1 MIQMTDEII
10 SQIKRNLSGN
20 PELDRDYL
28 VSQLDFYKDHE
39 KSYEIIK
46 EISRLIWQSLDFYNE
61 DSGIYSNKTNVSSIL
76 DEVIPLIENRDKK
89 EALEKL
95 NNFMSHF
102 IDKYEDLSIHKES
115 DFKSNR
121 SIREIQYM
129 RYEENKLSRSP
140 KSYRAY
146 PEKKSKR
153 VNWHK
158 NVKIHKLDN
167 KKKEESVK
175 KEYHSF
181 LNPLEEILFYHYIGL
196 ENELAFIPFD
206 EPLFDLYYIYGTLL
220 LEKDD
225 FAKAEE
231 YLLKALRINP
241 VSSKTILSLA
251 DIYKSKTRTYN
262 RFFLYNVDALKFAY
276 KNEDIARAYR
286 NFGFFYVEENQLDIA
301 AAFYDFSLNFNFNKQ
316 ALGELEYLKS
326 RGANTEMDRK
336 GAERIIESKNVQ
348 IGVNPFILDT
358 LKFISADL
366 ENRKYYRGALYFY
379 RILYDLTKD
388 NIVLAK
394 INSIQNRI

>member
-1 MIQMTDEII
+1 MTEEII
-10 SQIKRNLSGN
+10 NQIKRNLSGN
-20 PELDRDYL
+20 PDLDRDYL
-28 VSQLDFYKDHE
+28 VSQLDYYKNHE
-39 KSYEIIK
+39 SAYEIIK
-46 EISRLIWQSLDFYNE
+46 EISGLIWQSLDFYHEENNDE
-61 DSGIYSNKTNVSSIL
+61 SKKTNVSRIL
-76 DEVIPLIENRDKK
+76 DDVIPLIENRDKK
-89 EALEKL
+89 TALEKL
-95 NNFMSHF
+95 DNFMSHF
-102 IDKYEDLSIHKES
+102 EDKYETEEIHKES

-121 SIREIQYM
+121 SITEIQYM
-129 RYEENKLSRSP
+129 RYELNKLSRSP
-140 KSYRAY
+140 KSYNLNQ
-146 PEKKSKR
+146 KKSNR
-153 VNWHK
+153 VNWRK
-158 NVKIHKLDN
+158 DVKIN
-167 KKKEESVK
+167 KMNKVNEEEISVQ

-181 LNPLEEILFYHYIGL
+181 LNPLEEILFYQYIGL
-196 ENELAFIPFD
+196 EKELAYIPFN

-220 LEKDD
+220 LENDD

-301 AAFYDFSLNFNFNKQ
+301 AVFYDFSLNFDFNRQ
-316 ALGELEYLKS
+316 AFRELEYLKS
-326 RGANTEMDRK
+326 RGINTEIDRK
-336 GAERIIESKNVQ
+336 DAENVIESKKIQV
-348 IGVNPFILDT
+348 GVNPFILDT
-358 LKFISADL
+358 LRIICADL

-388 NIVLAK
+388 NHILGK

>member
-1 MIQMTDEII
+1 MTKEII
-10 SQIKRNLSGN
+10 NQIKRNLSGN
-20 PELDRDYL
+20 PDLDRDYL
-28 VSQLDFYKDHE
+28 VSQLDYYKNHE
-39 KSYEIIK
+39 SAYEIIK
-46 EISRLIWQSLDFYNE
+46 EISGLIWQSLDFYHEENNE
-61 DSGIYSNKTNVSSIL
+61 ESKKTNVSRIL

-89 EALEKL
+89 TALEKL
-95 NNFMSHF
+95 DNFMSHF
-102 IDKYEDLSIHKES
+102 GDKYENEEIHKES

-121 SIREIQYM
+121 SITEIQYM
-129 RYEENKLSRSP
+129 RYELNKLSRSP
-140 KSYRAY
+140 KSYNLNQ
-146 PEKKSKR
+146 KKSNR
-153 VNWHK
+153 VNWRK
-158 NVKIHKLDN
+158 DVKIN
-167 KKKEESVK
+167 KMNKANDEEISVQ

-181 LNPLEEILFYHYIGL
+181 LNPLEEILFYQYIGF
-196 ENELAFIPFD
+196 EKELAYIPFN

-220 LEKDD
+220 LENDD

-301 AAFYDFSLNFNFNKQ
+301 AVFYDFSLNFDFNRQ
-316 ALGELEYLKS
+316 AFRELEYLKS
-326 RGANTEMDRK
+326 RGINTEIDRK
-336 GAERIIESKNVQ
+336 DAENVIESKKIQV
-348 IGVNPFILDT
+348 GVNPFILDT
-358 LKFISADL
+358 LRIICADL

-388 NIVLAK
+388 NHILGK

>member
-1 MIQMTDEII
+1 MTEEII
-10 SQIKRNLSGN
+10 RQIKMNLSGN
-20 PELDRDYL
+20 SDLDRDYL
-28 VSQLDFYKDHE
+28 VSQLDFYKNHE
-39 KSYEIIK
+39 NAYEIIK
-46 EISRLIWQSLDFYNE
+46 EISGLIWQSLDFYHEENE
-61 DSGIYSNKTNVSSIL
+61 DESKKTNVSRIL

-89 EALEKL
+89 TALEKL
-95 NNFMSHF
+95 DNFMSYF
-102 IDKYEDLSIHKES
+102 EDKYENEEIHKES

-121 SIREIQYM
+121 SITEIQYM
-129 RYEENKLSRSP
+129 RYELNKLSRSP
-140 KSYRAY
+140 KSYNLNQ
-146 PEKKSKR
+146 KKSNR
-153 VNWHK
+153 VNWRK
-158 NVKIHKLDN
+158 DVKIN
-167 KKKEESVK
+167 KMNKANDEEISVQ

-181 LNPLEEILFYHYIGL
+181 LNPLEEILFYQYIGL
-196 ENELAFIPFD
+196 EKELAYIPFN

-220 LEKDD
+220 LENDD

-301 AAFYDFSLNFNFNKQ
+301 AVFYDFSLNFDFNRQ
-316 ALGELEYLKS
+316 AFRELEYLKS
-326 RGANTEMDRK
+326 RGINTEIDRK
-336 GAERIIESKNVQ
+336 DAENIIESKKIQV
-348 IGVNPFILDT
+348 GVNPFILDT
-358 LKFISADL
+358 LRIICADL

-388 NIVLAK
+388 NHILGK

>member
-1 MIQMTDEII
+1 MTDEII
-10 SQIKRNLSGN
+10 NRIKMNLSGN
-20 PELDRDYL
+20 PDLDRDYL
-28 VSQLDFYKDHE
+28 ISQLDYYKNLE
-39 KSYEIIK
+39 SAYEIIK
-46 EISRLIWQSLDFYNE
+46 EISRLIWQSLDFYHEENNNE
-61 DSGIYSNKTNVSSIL
+61 SKKTNVSRIL

-89 EALEKL
+89 TALEKL
-95 NNFMSHF
+95 DNFMSYF
-102 IDKYEDLSIHKES
+102 LDKYENEDIHKES

-121 SIREIQYM
+121 SITEIQYM

-140 KSYRAY
+140 RNYN
-146 PEKKSKR
+146 PNHKKSG
-153 VNWHK
+153 VNWK
-158 NVKIHKLDN
+158 KDVKINRMSEVDSDDSSLP
-167 KKKEESVK
+167 

-181 LNPLEEILFYHYIGL
+181 LNPLEEILFYQYIGL
-196 ENELAFIPFD
+196 KNELEYIPFN
-206 EPLFDLYYIYGTLL
+206 EHLFDLYYIYGTLL
-220 LEKDD
+220 LEYDNYS
-225 FAKAEE
+225 KAEE

-301 AAFYDFSLNFNFNKQ
+301 AAFYDFSLNFDFNKQ
-316 ALGELEYLKS
+316 AFRELEYIKS
-326 RGANTEMDRK
+326 RGINTEMDRK
-336 GAERIIESKNVQ
+336 DAERIIESKSIQ

-358 LKFISADL
+358 LKIICADL
-366 ENRKYYRGALYFY
+366 ENRKHYSGALYFY

-388 NIVLAK
+388 NMVLGK

>member
-1 MIQMTDEII
+1 MTDEII
-10 SQIKRNLSGN
+10 NRIKMNLSGN
-20 PELDRDYL
+20 PDLDRDYL
-28 VSQLDFYKDHE
+28 ISQLVYYKNHE
-39 KSYEIIK
+39 SAYEIIK
-46 EISRLIWQSLDFYNE
+46 EISRLIWQSLDFYHEENNNE
-61 DSGIYSNKTNVSSIL
+61 SKKTNVSRIL

-89 EALEKL
+89 TALEKL
-95 NNFMSHF
+95 DNFMSYF
-102 IDKYEDLSIHKES
+102 DDKYENEEIHKES

-121 SIREIQYM
+121 PITEIQYM

-140 KSYRAY
+140 KSYRTIN
-146 PEKKSKR
+146 KSNNR
-153 VNWHK
+153 VNWRK
-158 NVKIHKLDN
+158 DVKINRMNNGKNDD
-167 KKKEESVK
+167 EFVE

-181 LNPLEEILFYHYIGL
+181 LNPLEEILFYKYIGL
-196 ENELAFIPFD
+196 EKELAFIPFD

-220 LEKDD
+220 LENDD

-301 AAFYDFSLNFNFNKQ
+301 AVFYDFSLNFDFNKQ
-316 ALGELEYLKS
+316 AFRELEYIKS
-326 RGANTEMDRK
+326 RGINTEMDRK
-336 GAERIIESKNVQ
+336 DAEKIIESKSIQ

-358 LKFISADL
+358 LKIICVDL
-366 ENRKYYRGALYFY
+366 ENRKHYSGALYFY

-388 NIVLAK
+388 NMILGK

>member
-1 MIQMTDEII
+1 MTKEII
-10 SQIKRNLSGN
+10 NQIKRNLSGN
-20 PELDRDYL
+20 PDLDRDYL
-28 VSQLDFYKDHE
+28 VSQLDYYKNHE
-39 KSYEIIK
+39 SAYEIIK
-46 EISRLIWQSLDFYNE
+46 EISGLIWQSLDFYHEENNE
-61 DSGIYSNKTNVSSIL
+61 ESKKTNVSRIL

-89 EALEKL
+89 TALEKL
-95 NNFMSHF
+95 DNFMSHF
-102 IDKYEDLSIHKES
+102 EDKYENEEIHKES

-121 SIREIQYM
+121 SITEIQYM
-129 RYEENKLSRSP
+129 RYELNKLSRSP
-140 KSYRAY
+140 KSYNLNQ
-146 PEKKSKR
+146 KKSNR
-153 VNWHK
+153 VNWRK
-158 NVKIHKLDN
+158 DVKIN
-167 KKKEESVK
+167 KTNKANDEEISVQ

-181 LNPLEEILFYHYIGL
+181 LNPLEEILFYQYIGL
-196 ENELAFIPFD
+196 EKELAYIPFN

-220 LEKDD
+220 LENDD

-301 AAFYDFSLNFNFNKQ
+301 AVFYDFSLNFDFNRQ
-316 ALGELEYLKS
+316 AFRELEYLKS
-326 RGANTEMDRK
+326 RGINTEIDRK
-336 GAERIIESKNVQ
+336 DAENVIESKKIQV
-348 IGVNPFILDT
+348 GVNPFILDT
-358 LKFISADL
+358 LRIICADL

-388 NIVLAK
+388 NHILGK

>member
-1 MIQMTDEII
+1 MTDEII
-10 SQIKRNLSGN
+10 NRIKMNLSGN
-20 PELDRDYL
+20 PDLDRDYL
-28 VSQLDFYKDHE
+28 VSQLDYYKNHE
-39 KSYEIIK
+39 SAYEIIR
-46 EISRLIWQSLDFYNE
+46 EISGLIWQSLDFYHE
-61 DSGIYSNKTNVSSIL
+61 DEYNKSKKSNVSRIL
-76 DEVIPLIENRDKK
+76 DEVVPLIENRDKK
-89 EALEKL
+89 TALEKL
-95 NNFMSHF
+95 DNFMSYF
-102 IDKYEDLSIHKES
+102 DDKYENEEIHKES

-121 SIREIQYM
+121 PITEIQYM

-140 KSYRAY
+140 KSYRTIN
-146 PEKKSKR
+146 KSNNR
-153 VNWHK
+153 VNWRK
-158 NVKIHKLDN
+158 DVKINRMNNGKNDD
-167 KKKEESVK
+167 EFVE

-181 LNPLEEILFYHYIGL
+181 LNPLEEILFYKYIGL
-196 ENELAFIPFD
+196 EKELAFIPFD

-220 LEKDD
+220 LENDD

-301 AAFYDFSLNFNFNKQ
+301 AVFYDFSLNFDFNKQ
-316 ALGELEYLKS
+316 AFRELEYIKS
-326 RGANTEMDRK
+326 RGINTEMDRK
-336 GAERIIESKNVQ
+336 DAEKIIESKSIQ

-358 LKFISADL
+358 LKIICVDL
-366 ENRKYYRGALYFY
+366 ENRKHYSGALYFY
-379 RILYDLTKD
+379 IILYDLTKD
-388 NIVLAK
+388 NMILGK

>member
-1 MIQMTDEII
+1 MTKEII
-10 SQIKRNLSGN
+10 NQIKRNLSGN
-20 PELDRDYL
+20 PDLDRDYL
-28 VSQLDFYKDHE
+28 VSQLDYYKNHE
-39 KSYEIIK
+39 SAYEIIK
-46 EISRLIWQSLDFYNE
+46 EISGLIWQSLDFYHEENNE
-61 DSGIYSNKTNVSSIL
+61 ESKKTNVSRIL

-89 EALEKL
+89 TALEKL
-95 NNFMSHF
+95 DNFMSHF
-102 IDKYEDLSIHKES
+102 GDKYENEEIHKES

-121 SIREIQYM
+121 SITEIQYM
-129 RYEENKLSRSP
+129 RYELNKLSRSP
-140 KSYRAY
+140 KSYNLNQ
-146 PEKKSKR
+146 KKSNR
-153 VNWHK
+153 VNWRK
-158 NVKIHKLDN
+158 DVKIN
-167 KKKEESVK
+167 KMNKANDEEISVQ

-181 LNPLEEILFYHYIGL
+181 LNPLEEILFYQYIGL
-196 ENELAFIPFD
+196 EKELAYIPFN

-220 LEKDD
+220 LENDD

-301 AAFYDFSLNFNFNKQ
+301 AVFYDFSLNFDFNRQ
-316 ALGELEYLKS
+316 AFRELEYLKS
-326 RGANTEMDRK
+326 RGINTEIDRK
-336 GAERIIESKNVQ
+336 DAENVIESKKIQV
-348 IGVNPFILDT
+348 GVNPFILDT
-358 LKFISADL
+358 LRIICVDL
-366 ENRKYYRGALYFY
+366 EIRKYYRGALYFY

-388 NIVLAK
+388 NHILGK

>member
-1 MIQMTDEII
+1 MTEEII
-10 SQIKRNLSGN
+10 NQIKRNLSGN
-20 PELDRDYL
+20 PDLDRDYL
-28 VSQLDFYKDHE
+28 VSQLDYYKNHE
-39 KSYEIIK
+39 SAYEIIK
-46 EISRLIWQSLDFYNE
+46 EISGLIWQSLDFYHEENNDE
-61 DSGIYSNKTNVSSIL
+61 SNKTNVSRVL

-89 EALEKL
+89 TALEKL
-95 NNFMSHF
+95 DNFMSHF
-102 IDKYEDLSIHKES
+102 EDKYENEEIHKES

-121 SIREIQYM
+121 SITEIQYM
-129 RYEENKLSRSP
+129 RYELNKLSRSP
-140 KSYRAY
+140 KSYNLNQ
-146 PEKKSKR
+146 KKSNR
-153 VNWHK
+153 VNWRK
-158 NVKIHKLDN
+158 DVKIN
-167 KKKEESVK
+167 KMNKANDEEISVQ

-181 LNPLEEILFYHYIGL
+181 LNPLEEILFYQYIGL
-196 ENELAFIPFD
+196 EKELAYIPFN

-220 LEKDD
+220 LENDD

-301 AAFYDFSLNFNFNKQ
+301 AVFYDFSLNFDFNRQ
-316 ALGELEYLKS
+316 AFRELEYLKS
-326 RGANTEMDRK
+326 RGINTEIDRK
-336 GAERIIESKNVQ
+336 DAENIIESKKIQV
-348 IGVNPFILDT
+348 GVNPFILDT
-358 LKFISADL
+358 LRIICADL

-388 NIVLAK
+388 NHILGK

>member
-1 MIQMTDEII
+1 MTDEII
-10 SQIKRNLSGN
+10 NRIKMNLSGN
-20 PELDRDYL
+20 PDLDRDYL
-28 VSQLDFYKDHE
+28 ISQLDYYKNHE
-39 KSYEIIK
+39 SAYEIIK
-46 EISRLIWQSLDFYNE
+46 EISRLIWQSLDFYHEENNNE
-61 DSGIYSNKTNVSSIL
+61 SKKTNVSRIL

-89 EALEKL
+89 TALEKL
-95 NNFMSHF
+95 DNFMSYF
-102 IDKYEDLSIHKES
+102 LDKYENEDIHKES

-121 SIREIQYM
+121 SITEIQYM

-140 KSYRAY
+140 RNYN
-146 PEKKSKR
+146 PNHKKSG
-153 VNWHK
+153 VNWK
-158 NVKIHKLDN
+158 KDVKINRMSEVDSDDSSLP
-167 KKKEESVK
+167 

-181 LNPLEEILFYHYIGL
+181 LNPLEEILFYQYIGL
-196 ENELAFIPFD
+196 KNELEYIPFD

-220 LEKDD
+220 LEYDNYS
-225 FAKAEE
+225 KAEE

-301 AAFYDFSLNFNFNKQ
+301 AVFYDFSLNFDFNKQ
-316 ALGELEYLKS
+316 AFRELEYIKS
-326 RGANTEMDRK
+326 RGINTEMDRK
-336 GAERIIESKNVQ
+336 DAERIIESKSIQ

-358 LKFISADL
+358 LKIICADL
-366 ENRKYYRGALYFY
+366 EKRNHYRGALYFY

-388 NIVLAK
+388 NIVLGK

>member
-1 MIQMTDEII
+1 MTEEII
-10 SQIKRNLSGN
+10 NQIKRNLSGN
-20 PELDRDYL
+20 PDLDRDYL
-28 VSQLDFYKDHE
+28 VSQLDYYKNHE
-39 KSYEIIK
+39 SAYEIIK
-46 EISRLIWQSLDFYNE
+46 EISGLIWQSLDFYHEENNDE
-61 DSGIYSNKTNVSSIL
+61 SNKTNVSRVL

-89 EALEKL
+89 TALEKL
-95 NNFMSHF
+95 DNFMSHF
-102 IDKYEDLSIHKES
+102 EDKYENEEIHKES

-121 SIREIQYM
+121 SITEIQYM
-129 RYEENKLSRSP
+129 RYELNKLSRSP
-140 KSYRAY
+140 KSYNLNQ
-146 PEKKSKR
+146 KKSNR
-153 VNWHK
+153 VNWRK
-158 NVKIHKLDN
+158 DVKIN
-167 KKKEESVK
+167 KMNKANDEEISVQ

-181 LNPLEEILFYHYIGL
+181 LNPLEEILFYQYIGL
-196 ENELAFIPFD
+196 EKELAYIPFN

-220 LEKDD
+220 LENDD

-301 AAFYDFSLNFNFNKQ
+301 AVFYDFSLNFDFNRQ
-316 ALGELEYLKS
+316 AFRELEYLKS
-326 RGANTEMDRK
+326 RGINTEIDRK
-336 GAERIIESKNVQ
+336 DAENVIESKKIQV
-348 IGVNPFILDT
+348 GVNPFILDT
-358 LKFISADL
+358 LRIICADL

-388 NIVLAK
+388 NHILGK

>member
-1 MIQMTDEII
+1 MTEKII

-20 PELDRDYL
+20 PDLDRDYL
-28 VSQLDFYKDHE
+28 VSQLDYYKNHE
-39 KSYEIIK
+39 NAYEIIK
-46 EISRLIWQSLDFYNE
+46 EISGLIWQSLDFYIDDDDFKSKN
-61 DSGIYSNKTNVSSIL
+61 TNVSRIL

-89 EALEKL
+89 TALEKL
-95 NNFMSHF
+95 DNFMSHF
-102 IDKYEDLSIHKES
+102 EDKYQNDEIHKES

-121 SIREIQYM
+121 PITEIQYM
-129 RYEENKLSRSP
+129 RYEENKFSRRP
-140 KSYRAY
+140 KSYNLKQ
-146 PEKKSKR
+146 KKSR
-153 VNWHK
+153 VNWRK
-158 NVKIHKLDN
+158 DVKIN
-167 KKKEESVK
+167 KMSKMDDEETPVL

-181 LNPLEEILFYHYIGL
+181 LNPLEEILFYQYIGL
-196 ENELAFIPFD
+196 EKELDYIPFN

-220 LEKDD
+220 LENDD

-276 KNEDIARAYR
+276 RNKDIARAYR

-301 AAFYDFSLNFNFNKQ
+301 AVFYDFSLNFDFDKQ
-316 ALGELEYLKS
+316 AFRELEYIKS
-326 RGANTEMDRK
+326 RGINTGINRK
-336 GAERIIESKNVQ
+336 DAERIIESKNIQV
-348 IGVNPFILDT
+348 GANPFILDT
-358 LKFISADL
+358 LKIICADL
-366 ENRKYYRGALYFY
+366 ESRKHYNGALYFY

-388 NIVLAK
+388 NLILAK

>member
-1 MIQMTDEII
+1 MTDEII
-10 SQIKRNLSGN
+10 NRIKRNLSGN
-20 PELDRDYL
+20 PDLDRDYL
-28 VSQLDFYKDHE
+28 VSQLDYYKNHE
-39 KSYEIIK
+39 SAYEIIK
-46 EISRLIWQSLDFYNE
+46 EISGLIWQSLDFYHEENNE
-61 DSGIYSNKTNVSSIL
+61 ESKKTNVSRIL

-89 EALEKL
+89 TALEKL
-95 NNFMSHF
+95 DNFMSHF
-102 IDKYEDLSIHKES
+102 EDKYENEEIHKES

-121 SIREIQYM
+121 SITEIQYM
-129 RYEENKLSRSP
+129 RYELNKLSRSP
-140 KSYRAY
+140 KSYNLNQ
-146 PEKKSKR
+146 KKSNR
-153 VNWHK
+153 VNWRK
-158 NVKIHKLDN
+158 DVKIN
-167 KKKEESVK
+167 KMNKANDEEISVQ

-181 LNPLEEILFYHYIGL
+181 LNPLEEILFYQYIGL
-196 ENELAFIPFD
+196 EKELAYIPFN

-220 LEKDD
+220 LENDD

-301 AAFYDFSLNFNFNKQ
+301 AVFYDFSLNFDFNRQ
-316 ALGELEYLKS
+316 AFRELEYLKS
-326 RGANTEMDRK
+326 RGINTDIERK
-336 GAERIIESKNVQ
+336 DAENVIESKKIQV
-348 IGVNPFILDT
+348 GVNPFILDT
-358 LKFISADL
+358 LRIICADL

-388 NIVLAK
+388 NHILGK

>member
-1 MIQMTDEII
+1 MTEEII
-10 SQIKRNLSGN
+10 NQIKRNLSGN
-20 PELDRDYL
+20 PDLDRDYL
-28 VSQLDFYKDHE
+28 VSQLDYYKNHE
-39 KSYEIIK
+39 SAYEIIK
-46 EISRLIWQSLDFYNE
+46 EISGLIWQSLDFYHEENNDE
-61 DSGIYSNKTNVSSIL
+61 SNKTNVSRVL

-89 EALEKL
+89 TALEKL
-95 NNFMSHF
+95 DNFMSHF
-102 IDKYEDLSIHKES
+102 GDKYENEEIHKES

-121 SIREIQYM
+121 PITEIQYM
-129 RYEENKLSRSP
+129 RYELNKLSRSP
-140 KSYRAY
+140 KSYNLNQ
-146 PEKKSKR
+146 KKSNR
-153 VNWHK
+153 VNWRK
-158 NVKIHKLDN
+158 DVKIN
-167 KKKEESVK
+167 KMNKANDEEISVQ

-181 LNPLEEILFYHYIGL
+181 LNPLEEILFYQYIGL
-196 ENELAFIPFD
+196 EKELAYIPFN

-220 LEKDD
+220 LENDD

-301 AAFYDFSLNFNFNKQ
+301 AVFYDFSLNFDFNRQ
-316 ALGELEYLKS
+316 AFRELEYLKS
-326 RGANTEMDRK
+326 RGINTEIDRK
-336 GAERIIESKNVQ
+336 DAENIIESKKIQV
-348 IGVNPFILDT
+348 GVNPFILDT
-358 LKFISADL
+358 LRIICADL

-388 NIVLAK
+388 NHILGK

>member
-1 MIQMTDEII
+1 MTEEII
-10 SQIKRNLSGN
+10 NQIKRNLSGN
-20 PELDRDYL
+20 PDLDRDYL
-28 VSQLDFYKDHE
+28 VSQLDYYKNHE
-39 KSYEIIK
+39 SAYEIIK
-46 EISRLIWQSLDFYNE
+46 EISGLIWQSLDFYHEENNE
-61 DSGIYSNKTNVSSIL
+61 ESKKTNVSRIL

-89 EALEKL
+89 TALEKL
-95 NNFMSHF
+95 DNFMSHF
-102 IDKYEDLSIHKES
+102 GDKYENEEIHKES

-121 SIREIQYM
+121 SITEIQYM
-129 RYEENKLSRSP
+129 RYELNKLSRSP
-140 KSYRAY
+140 KSYNLNQ
-146 PEKKSKR
+146 KKSNR
-153 VNWHK
+153 VNWRK
-158 NVKIHKLDN
+158 DVKIN
-167 KKKEESVK
+167 KMNKANDEEISVQ

-181 LNPLEEILFYHYIGL
+181 LNPLEEILFYQYIGL
-196 ENELAFIPFD
+196 EKELAYIPFN

-220 LEKDD
+220 LENDD

-301 AAFYDFSLNFNFNKQ
+301 AVFYDFSLNFYFNRQ
-316 ALGELEYLKS
+316 AFRELEYLKS
-326 RGANTEMDRK
+326 RGINTEIDRK
-336 GAERIIESKNVQ
+336 DAENIIESKKIQV
-348 IGVNPFILDT
+348 GVNPFILDT
-358 LKFISADL
+358 LRIICADL

-388 NIVLAK
+388 NHILGK

>member
-1 MIQMTDEII
+1 MTEEII
-10 SQIKRNLSGN
+10 NQIKRNLSGN
-20 PELDRDYL
+20 PDLDRDYL
-28 VSQLDFYKDHE
+28 VSQLDYYKNHE
-39 KSYEIIK
+39 SAYEIIK
-46 EISRLIWQSLDFYNE
+46 EISGLIWQSLDFYHEENNDE
-61 DSGIYSNKTNVSSIL
+61 SNKTNVSRVL

-89 EALEKL
+89 TALEKL
-95 NNFMSHF
+95 DNFMSHF
-102 IDKYEDLSIHKES
+102 GDKYENEEIHKES

-121 SIREIQYM
+121 SITEIQYM
-129 RYEENKLSRSP
+129 RYELNKLSRSP
-140 KSYRAY
+140 KSYNLNQ
-146 PEKKSKR
+146 KKSNR
-153 VNWHK
+153 VNWRK
-158 NVKIHKLDN
+158 DVKIN
-167 KKKEESVK
+167 KMNKANDEEISVQ

-181 LNPLEEILFYHYIGL
+181 LNPLEEILFYQYIGL
-196 ENELAFIPFD
+196 EKELAYIPFN

-220 LEKDD
+220 LENDD

-301 AAFYDFSLNFNFNKQ
+301 AVFYDFSLNFDFNRQ
-316 ALGELEYLKS
+316 AFRELEYLKS
-326 RGANTEMDRK
+326 RGINTEIDRK
-336 GAERIIESKNVQ
+336 DAENIIESKKIQV
-348 IGVNPFILDT
+348 GVNPFILDT
-358 LKFISADL
+358 LRIICADL

-388 NIVLAK
+388 NHILGK

>member
-1 MIQMTDEII
+1 MTDEIL

-28 VSQLDFYKDHE
+28 VSQLDFYKNHE
-39 KSYEIIK
+39 SSYEIIK

-61 DSGIYSNKTNVSSIL
+61 ENGIYSNKTNVSRIL
-76 DEVIPLIENRDKK
+76 DEVIQLIENRDKK
-89 EALEKL
+89 TALEKL
-95 NNFMSHF
+95 DNFMSHF
-102 IDKYEDLSIHKES
+102 IDKYEAQTSHKES

-129 RYEENKLSRSP
+129 KYEENKLSRNP
-140 KSYRAY
+140 KSYKNY
-146 PEKKSKR
+146 PPKKSKR
-153 VNWHK
+153 GNWRK
-158 NVKIHKLDN
+158 DVKINKLETKQD
-167 KKKEESVK
+167 ESSVK

-181 LNPLEEILFYHYIGL
+181 LNPLEEILFYKYIGF
-196 ENELAFIPFD
+196 ENELAFIPLD

-220 LEKDD
+220 LENDD
-225 FAKAEE
+225 FSKAEE

-301 AAFYDFSLNFNFNKQ
+301 AAFYDFSLNFSFNKQ
-316 ALGELEYLKS
+316 AFGELEYLKS
-326 RGANTEMDRK
+326 RGINTVMDRSE
-336 GAERIIESKNVQ
+336 AERIIESKNIQ

-358 LKFISADL
+358 LKFISFDL
-366 ENRKYYRGALYFY
+366 ENRKYFSGALYFY

-388 NIVLAK
+388 NGILSK

>member
-1 MIQMTDEII
+1 MTEEII
-10 SQIKRNLSGN
+10 NQIKRNLSGN
-20 PELDRDYL
+20 PDLDRDYL
-28 VSQLDFYKDHE
+28 VSQLDYYKNHE
-39 KSYEIIK
+39 SAYEIIK
-46 EISRLIWQSLDFYNE
+46 EISGLVWQSLDFYHEENNDE
-61 DSGIYSNKTNVSSIL
+61 SNKTNVSRVL

-89 EALEKL
+89 TALEKL
-95 NNFMSHF
+95 DNFMSHF
-102 IDKYEDLSIHKES
+102 GDKYENEEIHKES

-121 SIREIQYM
+121 SITEIQYM
-129 RYEENKLSRSP
+129 RYELNKLSRSP
-140 KSYRAY
+140 KSYNLNQ
-146 PEKKSKR
+146 KKSNR
-153 VNWHK
+153 VNWRK
-158 NVKIHKLDN
+158 DVKIN
-167 KKKEESVK
+167 KMNKANDEEISVQ

-181 LNPLEEILFYHYIGL
+181 LNPLEEILFYQYIGL
-196 ENELAFIPFD
+196 EKELAYIPFN

-220 LEKDD
+220 LENDD

-301 AAFYDFSLNFNFNKQ
+301 AVFYDFSLNFDFNRQ
-316 ALGELEYLKS
+316 AFRELEYLKS
-326 RGANTEMDRK
+326 RGINTEIDRK
-336 GAERIIESKNVQ
+336 DAENIIESKKIQV
-348 IGVNPFILDT
+348 GVNPFILDT
-358 LKFISADL
+358 LRIICADL

-388 NIVLAK
+388 NHILGK

>member
-1 MIQMTDEII
+1 MTKEII
-10 SQIKRNLSGN
+10 NQIKRNLSGN
-20 PELDRDYL
+20 PDLDRDYL
-28 VSQLDFYKDHE
+28 VSQLDYYKNHE
-39 KSYEIIK
+39 SAYEIIK
-46 EISRLIWQSLDFYNE
+46 EISGLIWQSLDFYHEENNDE
-61 DSGIYSNKTNVSSIL
+61 SKKTNVSRIL

-89 EALEKL
+89 TALEKL
-95 NNFMSHF
+95 DNFMSHF
-102 IDKYEDLSIHKES
+102 EDKYETEEIHKES

-121 SIREIQYM
+121 SITEIQYM
-129 RYEENKLSRSP
+129 RYELNKLSRSP
-140 KSYRAY
+140 KSYNLNQ
-146 PEKKSKR
+146 KKSNR
-153 VNWHK
+153 VNWRK
-158 NVKIHKLDN
+158 DVKIN
-167 KKKEESVK
+167 KMNKANDEEISVQ

-181 LNPLEEILFYHYIGL
+181 LNPLEEILFYQYIGL
-196 ENELAFIPFD
+196 EKELAYIPFN

-220 LEKDD
+220 LENDD

-301 AAFYDFSLNFNFNKQ
+301 AVFYDFSLNFDFNRQ
-316 ALGELEYLKS
+316 AFRELEYLKS
-326 RGANTEMDRK
+326 RGINTEIDRK
-336 GAERIIESKNVQ
+336 DAENVIESKKIQV
-348 IGVNPFILDT
+348 GVNPFILDT
-358 LKFISADL
+358 LRIICADL

-388 NIVLAK
+388 NHILGK

>member
-1 MIQMTDEII
+1 MTKEII
-10 SQIKRNLSGN
+10 NQIKRNLSGN
-20 PELDRDYL
+20 PDLDRDYL
-28 VSQLDFYKDHE
+28 VSQLDYYKNHE
-39 KSYEIIK
+39 SAYEIIK
-46 EISRLIWQSLDFYNE
+46 EISGLIWQSLDFYHEENNDE
-61 DSGIYSNKTNVSSIL
+61 SNKTNVSRIL

-89 EALEKL
+89 TALEKL
-95 NNFMSHF
+95 DNFMSHF
-102 IDKYEDLSIHKES
+102 GDKYENEEIHKES

-121 SIREIQYM
+121 SITEIQYM
-129 RYEENKLSRSP
+129 RYELNKLSRSP
-140 KSYRAY
+140 KSYNLNQ
-146 PEKKSKR
+146 KKSNR
-153 VNWHK
+153 VNWRK
-158 NVKIHKLDN
+158 DVKIN
-167 KKKEESVK
+167 KMNKANDEEISVQ

-181 LNPLEEILFYHYIGL
+181 LNPLEEILFYQYIGL
-196 ENELAFIPFD
+196 EKELAYIPFN

-220 LEKDD
+220 LENDD

-301 AAFYDFSLNFNFNKQ
+301 AVFYDFSLNFDFNRQ
-316 ALGELEYLKS
+316 AFRELEYLKS
-326 RGANTEMDRK
+326 RGINTEIDRK
-336 GAERIIESKNVQ
+336 DAENIIESKKIQV
-348 IGVNPFILDT
+348 GVNPFILDT
-358 LKFISADL
+358 LRIICADL

-388 NIVLAK
+388 NHILGK

>member
-1 MIQMTDEII
+1 MTEEII
-10 SQIKRNLSGN
+10 NQIKRNLSGN
-20 PELDRDYL
+20 PDLDRDYL
-28 VSQLDFYKDHE
+28 VSQLDYYKNHE
-39 KSYEIIK
+39 SAYEIIK
-46 EISRLIWQSLDFYNE
+46 EISGLIWQSLDFYHEENNE
-61 DSGIYSNKTNVSSIL
+61 ESKKTNVSRIL

-89 EALEKL
+89 TALEKL
-95 NNFMSHF
+95 DNFMSHF
-102 IDKYEDLSIHKES
+102 EDKYENEEIHKES

-121 SIREIQYM
+121 SITEIQYM
-129 RYEENKLSRSP
+129 RYELNKLSRSP
-140 KSYRAY
+140 KSYNLNQ
-146 PEKKSKR
+146 KKSNR
-153 VNWHK
+153 VNWRK
-158 NVKIHKLDN
+158 DVKIN
-167 KKKEESVK
+167 KMNKANDEEISVQ

-181 LNPLEEILFYHYIGL
+181 LNPLEEILFYQYIGL
-196 ENELAFIPFD
+196 EKELAYIPFN

-220 LEKDD
+220 LENDD

-301 AAFYDFSLNFNFNKQ
+301 AVFYDFSLNFDFNRQ
-316 ALGELEYLKS
+316 AFRELEYLKS
-326 RGANTEMDRK
+326 RGINTEIDRK
-336 GAERIIESKNVQ
+336 DAENIIESKKIQV
-348 IGVNPFILDT
+348 GVNPFILDT
-358 LKFISADL
+358 LRIICADL

-388 NIVLAK
+388 NHILGK

>member
-1 MIQMTDEII
+1 MTEEII
-10 SQIKRNLSGN
+10 NQIKRNLSGN
-20 PELDRDYL
+20 PDLDRDYL
-28 VSQLDFYKDHE
+28 VSQLDYYKNHE
-39 KSYEIIK
+39 SAYEIIK
-46 EISRLIWQSLDFYNE
+46 EISGLIWQSLDFYHEENNDE
-61 DSGIYSNKTNVSSIL
+61 SNKTNVSRVL

-89 EALEKL
+89 TALEKL
-95 NNFMSHF
+95 DNFMSHF
-102 IDKYEDLSIHKES
+102 EDKYENEEIHKES

-121 SIREIQYM
+121 PITEIQYM
-129 RYEENKLSRSP
+129 RYELNKLSRSP
-140 KSYRAY
+140 KSYNLNQ
-146 PEKKSKR
+146 KKSNR
-153 VNWHK
+153 VNWRK
-158 NVKIHKLDN
+158 DVKIN
-167 KKKEESVK
+167 KMNKANDEEISVQ

-181 LNPLEEILFYHYIGL
+181 LNPLEEILFYQYIGL
-196 ENELAFIPFD
+196 EKELAYIPFN

-220 LEKDD
+220 LENDD

-301 AAFYDFSLNFNFNKQ
+301 AVFYDFSLNFDFNRQ
-316 ALGELEYLKS
+316 AFRELEYLKS
-326 RGANTEMDRK
+326 RGINTEIDRK
-336 GAERIIESKNVQ
+336 DAENIIESKKIQV
-348 IGVNPFILDT
+348 GVNPFILDT
-358 LKFISADL
+358 LRIICADL

-388 NIVLAK
+388 NHILGK

>member
-1 MIQMTDEII
+1 MTEEII
-10 SQIKRNLSGN
+10 RQIKMNLSGN
-20 PELDRDYL
+20 SDLDRDYL
-28 VSQLDFYKDHE
+28 VSQLDFYKNHE
-39 KSYEIIK
+39 NAYEIIK
-46 EISRLIWQSLDFYNE
+46 EISGLIWQSLDFYHEENE
-61 DSGIYSNKTNVSSIL
+61 DESKKTNVSRIL

-89 EALEKL
+89 TALEKL
-95 NNFMSHF
+95 DNFMSYF
-102 IDKYEDLSIHKES
+102 EDKYENEEIHKES

-121 SIREIQYM
+121 SITEIQYI

-140 KSYRAY
+140 KSYNLNQ
-146 PEKKSKR
+146 KKSR
-153 VNWHK
+153 VNWRK
-158 NVKIHKLDN
+158 DVKIN
-167 KKKEESVK
+167 KMNNANDEEISVQ

-181 LNPLEEILFYHYIGL
+181 LNPLEEILFYQYIGL
-196 ENELAFIPFD
+196 EKELEHIPFN

-220 LEKDD
+220 LENDD
-225 FAKAEE
+225 FANAEE

-301 AAFYDFSLNFNFNKQ
+301 AVFYDFSLNFDFNKQ
-316 ALGELEYLKS
+316 AFRELEYIKS
-326 RGANTEMDRK
+326 RGFNTEINRK
-336 GAERIIESKNVQ
+336 DAERIIGSKNIQV
-348 IGVNPFILDT
+348 GVNPFIIDT
-358 LKFISADL
+358 LKIICADL
-366 ENRKYYRGALYFY
+366 ENKKYYRGALYFY

-388 NIVLAK
+388 NHILGK

>member
-1 MIQMTDEII
+1 MTKEII
-10 SQIKRNLSGN
+10 NQIKRNLSGN
-20 PELDRDYL
+20 PDLDRDYL
-28 VSQLDFYKDHE
+28 VSQLDYYKNHE
-39 KSYEIIK
+39 SAYEIIK
-46 EISRLIWQSLDFYNE
+46 EISGLIWQSLDFYHEENNE
-61 DSGIYSNKTNVSSIL
+61 ESKKTNVSRIL

-89 EALEKL
+89 TALEKL
-95 NNFMSHF
+95 DNFMSHF
-102 IDKYEDLSIHKES
+102 EDKYENEEIHKES

-121 SIREIQYM
+121 SITEIQYM

-140 KSYRAY
+140 KSYNLNQ
-146 PEKKSKR
+146 KKSNR
-153 VNWHK
+153 VNWRK
-158 NVKIHKLDN
+158 DVKIN
-167 KKKEESVK
+167 KMNKVNEEEISVQ

-181 LNPLEEILFYHYIGL
+181 LNPLEEILFYQYIGL
-196 ENELAFIPFD
+196 EKELAYIPFN

-220 LEKDD
+220 LENDD

-301 AAFYDFSLNFNFNKQ
+301 AVFYDFSLNFDFNRQ
-316 ALGELEYLKS
+316 AFRELEYLKS
-326 RGANTEMDRK
+326 RGINTEIDRK
-336 GAERIIESKNVQ
+336 DAENVIESKKIQV
-348 IGVNPFILDT
+348 GVNPFILDT
-358 LKFISADL
+358 LRIICADL

-388 NIVLAK
+388 NHILGK

>member
-1 MIQMTDEII
+1 MTEEII

-20 PELDRDYL
+20 PDLDRDYL
-28 VSQLDFYKDHE
+28 VSQLDYYKNHE
-39 KSYEIIK
+39 SAYEIIK
-46 EISRLIWQSLDFYNE
+46 EISRLIWQSLDFYLDDN
-61 DSGIYSNKTNVSSIL
+61 DNKSKKTNVSRIL

-89 EALEKL
+89 AALEKL
-95 NNFMSHF
+95 ENFMSYF
-102 IDKYEDLSIHKES
+102 VDKYENEEIHKES

-121 SIREIQYM
+121 SITEIQYM

-140 KSYRAY
+140 KSYNLNQ
-146 PEKKSKR
+146 KKSNK
-153 VNWHK
+153 VNWK
-158 NVKIHKLDN
+158 KDVKINRMSKVDN
-167 KKKEESVK
+167 DKASLP

-181 LNPLEEILFYHYIGL
+181 LNPLEEILFYKYIGL
-196 ENELAFIPFD
+196 ENELAYIPFN
-206 EPLFDLYYIYGTLL
+206 EPIFDLYYIYGTLL
-220 LEKDD
+220 LENDD

-286 NFGFFYVEENQLDIA
+286 NFGFYYVEENQLDIA
-301 AAFYDFSLNFNFNKQ
+301 AAFYDFSLNFDFNKQ
-316 ALGELEYLKS
+316 AFRELEYIKS
-326 RGANTEMDRK
+326 RGINIEMDRK
-336 GAERIIESKNVQ
+336 DAEMIIESKSIQ

-358 LKFISADL
+358 LKIICADL
-366 ENRKYYRGALYFY
+366 EKRNHYSGALYFY

-388 NIVLAK
+388 NFVLGK

>member
-1 MIQMTDEII
+1 MTKEII
-10 SQIKRNLSGN
+10 NQIKRNLSGN
-20 PELDRDYL
+20 PDLDRDYL
-28 VSQLDFYKDHE
+28 VSQLDYYKNHE
-39 KSYEIIK
+39 SAYEIIK
-46 EISRLIWQSLDFYNE
+46 EISGLIWQSLDFYHEENNE
-61 DSGIYSNKTNVSSIL
+61 ESKKTNVSRIL

-89 EALEKL
+89 TALEKL
-95 NNFMSHF
+95 ENFMSHF
-102 IDKYEDLSIHKES
+102 EDKYENEEIHKES

-121 SIREIQYM
+121 SITEIQYM
-129 RYEENKLSRSP
+129 RYELNKLSRSP
-140 KSYRAY
+140 KSYNLNQ
-146 PEKKSKR
+146 KKSNR
-153 VNWHK
+153 VNWRK
-158 NVKIHKLDN
+158 DVKIN
-167 KKKEESVK
+167 KMNKANDEEISVQ

-181 LNPLEEILFYHYIGL
+181 LNPLEEILFYQYIGL
-196 ENELAFIPFD
+196 EKELAYIPFN

-220 LEKDD
+220 LENDD

-301 AAFYDFSLNFNFNKQ
+301 AVFYDFSLNFDFNRQ
-316 ALGELEYLKS
+316 AFRELEYLKS
-326 RGANTEMDRK
+326 RGINTEIDRK
-336 GAERIIESKNVQ
+336 DAENVIESKKIQV
-348 IGVNPFILDT
+348 GVNPFILDT
-358 LKFISADL
+358 LRIICVDL
-366 ENRKYYRGALYFY
+366 EIRKYYRGALYFY

-388 NIVLAK
+388 NHILGK

>member
-1 MIQMTDEII
+1 MTKEII
-10 SQIKRNLSGN
+10 NQIKRNLSGN
-20 PELDRDYL
+20 PDLDRDYL
-28 VSQLDFYKDHE
+28 VSQLDYYKNHE
-39 KSYEIIK
+39 SAYEIIK
-46 EISRLIWQSLDFYNE
+46 EISGLIWQSLDFYHEENNE
-61 DSGIYSNKTNVSSIL
+61 ESKKTNVSRIL

-89 EALEKL
+89 TALEKL
-95 NNFMSHF
+95 DNFMSHF
-102 IDKYEDLSIHKES
+102 EDKYENEEIHKES

-121 SIREIQYM
+121 SITEIQYM
-129 RYEENKLSRSP
+129 RYELNKLSRSP
-140 KSYRAY
+140 KSYNLNQ
-146 PEKKSKR
+146 KKSTR
-153 VNWHK
+153 VNWRK
-158 NVKIHKLDN
+158 DVKIN
-167 KKKEESVK
+167 KMNKVNEEEISVQ

-181 LNPLEEILFYHYIGL
+181 LNPLEEILFYQYIGL
-196 ENELAFIPFD
+196 EKELAYIPFN

-220 LEKDD
+220 LENDD

-301 AAFYDFSLNFNFNKQ
+301 AVFYDFSLNFDFNRQ
-316 ALGELEYLKS
+316 AFRELEYLKS
-326 RGANTEMDRK
+326 RGINTEIDRK
-336 GAERIIESKNVQ
+336 DAENVIESKKIQV
-348 IGVNPFILDT
+348 GVNPFILDT
-358 LKFISADL
+358 LRIICADL

-388 NIVLAK
+388 NHILGK